1 MIPIGY
7 MAKKIPQR
15 PEWLKAPSVVDV
27 YSVSSCVNEDFAD
40 YGDYWKHNKGWFFD
54 SPEAIQRL
62 SCDHSIQLQGVHLF
76 YYEAFEL
83 EFDEEEWRPFSPSDA
98 NWESADGILKPSCKR
113 LDGYDVVTF
122 LYSPGP
128 ECSPL
133 SCNSL
138 AESVRTNS
146 HCLFDTFEEA
156 QTAVNSGQFKD
167 CEPGALRVLAV
178 FSVDWPSPSLVVGE

>member
-15 PEWLKAPSVVDV
+15 PEWLKAPSVIDV
-27 YSVSSCVNEDFAD
+27 YSVSSCVNDDFAD
-40 YGDYWKHNKGWFFD
+40 YGEYWKHNQWWFFY
-54 SPEAIQRL
+54 SPEVIQRL
-62 SCDHSIQLQGVHLF
+62 SLDQSIELHGTHLF

-98 NWESADGILKPSCKR
+98 NWKGPDGILEPSSKR
-113 LDGYDVVTF
+113 LDGFDVVTF

-138 AESVRTNS
+138 AESIRTNS

-156 QTAVNSGQFKD
+156 QTAVNSGEFNE
-167 CEPGALRVLAV
+167 CEPGGLRILAV
-178 FSVDWPSPSLVVGE
+178 FSVDWPSPSLVAGE

>member
-15 PEWLKAPSVVDV
+15 PEWLKAPSVIDV
-27 YSVSSCVNEDFAD
+27 YSVSSCVSDDFAD
-40 YGDYWKHNKGWFFD
+40 YGDYWKHNKWWFFD
-54 SPEAIQRL
+54 SPEAIQTL
-62 SCDHSIQLQGVHLF
+62 SRDHSIELHGTHLF

-98 NWESADGILKPSCKR
+98 NWKDPDGILEPSCKR
-113 LDGYDVVTF
+113 LEGYDVVTF

-156 QTAVNSGQFKD
+156 QTAVNSGQFNE
-167 CEPGALRVLAV
+167 CEPGALRILAV
-178 FSVDWPSPSLVVGE
+178 FSVDWPFPSLVVGE